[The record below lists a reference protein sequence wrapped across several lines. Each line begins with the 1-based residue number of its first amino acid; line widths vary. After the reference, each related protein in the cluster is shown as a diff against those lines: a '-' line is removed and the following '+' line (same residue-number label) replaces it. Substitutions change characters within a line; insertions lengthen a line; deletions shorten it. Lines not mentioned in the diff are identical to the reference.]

1 MMIPQVRRR
10 DGGDGVHALPQ
21 DSGNSG
27 SIWLLILDAV
37 LLLHRR
43 QTAVRDD
50 WPVRPP
56 DVQPDVSILV
66 RTIPFK
72 LPLFCLVMRTRMR
85 MVRRYN
91 SRQLNNS
98 VFDIAF
104 HRSAAVTVGVV
115 WAGFVSRFWWPSEA
129 RRELGKQLGEYD
141 CRFSFFVFQRLTY
154 CNVTI

>member
-10 DGGDGVHALPQ
+10 DGGHGVHAVPQ

-43 QTAVRDD
+43 ETAVRDD

-56 DVQPDVSILV
+56 DVQSDVSILV

-72 LPLFCLVMRTRMR
+72 LPLFLKVMRTRMR
-85 MVRRYN
+85 MERRYN
-91 SRQLNNS
+91 SRQLDNS
-98 VFDIAF
+98 VVDIAF

-141 CRFSFFVFQRLTY
+141 WRFSFVFQRLTC

>member
-1 MMIPQVRRR
+1 MIPQVRRR
-10 DGGDGVHALPQ
+10 DGRDGVHAVPQ

-72 LPLFCLVMRTRMR
+72 LPLFFCLVMRTRTR
-85 MVRRYN
+85 MERRYN
-91 SRQLNNS
+91 SRQLHNS
-98 VFDIAF
+98 VVDIAI

-141 CRFSFFVFQRLTY
+141 WRFSFFVFQRLTY